1 VTKSLRL
8 IAVGVAT
15 VVLLGLVVTFGRSHE
30 SASASTSP
38 NTTTTTT
45 QKAATAAVRWAEPVG
60 SPPSYIFPFMPL
72 TDYSVSNVNTFQYL
86 MFRPLYWFG
95 SGSTPNL
102 NLSLSLARPPQY
114 SAGNKTVTINLKSAR
129 WSDGEQVDARDLVF
143 WLNMLH
149 ADKQWWAAY
158 EPGDLPDNL
167 SSVSTPTNEQVVLT
181 LSTPVNPA
189 WFTANQ
195 LSQITPLP
203 LAWDRVTPIAA
214 AGSGGCSGA
223 AYGSADAACNAVFT
237 YLSGQ
242 AGFDPANPTAP
253 NRALASYATNPLW
266 QIVDGPWRL
275 SSFSSSGQ
283 ASFAPNASYVGPSK
297 PTIAS
302 FVEVPF
308 ASASSELAAL
318 SSRSIDVGYLPIQDV
333 TKATTDPTKP
343 DQADPALAS
352 YRLDPLYSWSINYFP
367 YNFATTA
374 GFGVTATIF
383 HQPYF
388 RQALQSLVD
397 QPAYI
402 ARIYKGFAVP
412 TFGPVPSYPAS
423 STTRSLGRIN
433 PYPYDPS
440 RAKQLLATHGW
451 KVIPGASTSCASP
464 GTAADQCGAGIPQGA
479 TLNFNL
485 EYASDIPLLG
495 QLMNA
500 QKASWSQAGISVQL
514 LSAPASEVVNTA
526 VPCVSGQSCSWE
538 LAAWGVGWL
547 FESSTYPS
555 GDPIFAT
562 GAGSN
567 AGSYSSTA
575 TDDLIKATISGTGS
589 LEAYSRAVAQDLPV
603 VFQPTPAA
611 MLTEVRAGLSGV
623 IPQNPLFSITPES
636 WRF

>member
-1 VTKSLRL
+1 MSRSLRL
-8 IAVGVAT
+8 IAVGIAT
-15 VVLLGLVVTFGRSHE
+15 VVLLGLVVTYGRSHQ
-30 SASASTSP
+30 SAGASSTA
-38 NTTTTTT
+38 TTTTA
-45 QKAATAAVRWAEPVG
+45 KAASGTVRWAEPVG
-60 SPPSYIFPFMPL
+60 SAPGYIFPFMPL

-95 SGSTPNL
+95 SGARPDL
-102 NLSLSLARPPQY
+102 NPSLSLARPPRY
-114 SAGNKTVTINLKSAR
+114 SAGNKTVTIDLRSAR
-129 WSDGEQVDARDLVF
+129 WSDGEQVVARDVAF

-158 EPGDLPDNL
+158 EPGQLPDNL
-167 SSVSTPTNEQVVLT
+167 SSVSAPTSSEVVLT
-181 LSTPVNPA
+181 LSSPVNPS

-203 LAWDRVTPIAA
+203 LAWDRVTSLGAT
-214 AGSGGCSGA
+214 GSGGCSTA
-223 AYGSADAACNAVFT
+223 AYGSADAACNSVFT
-237 YLSGQ
+237 FLSRQ
-242 AGFDPANPTAP
+242 AGFDPADPSAP
-253 NRALASYATNPLW
+253 NTALAGYASNPLW

-275 SSFSSSGQ
+275 DSFTSGGQ
-283 ASFAPNASYVGPSK
+283 ASFVPNTSYLGPRK

-308 ASASSELAAL
+308 SSASSELAAL
-318 SSRSIDVGYLPIQDV
+318 ESRSIDVGYLPIQNT
-333 TKATTDPTKP
+333 TKATTNPTSP
-343 DQADPALAS
+343 SQADPALTS
-352 YRLDPLYSWSINYFP
+352 YRLDPLYPWSINYFP

-374 GFGVTATIF
+374 GFGVTAAIF

-388 RQALQSLVD
+388 RQALQSLVN

-412 TFGPVPSYPAS
+412 TYGPVPTYPT
-423 STTRSLGRIN
+423 STSTRGLDVTN
-433 PYPYDPS
+433 PYPYDPARS
-440 RAKQLLATHGW
+440 KQLLAAHGW
-451 KVIPGASTSCASP
+451 KVTPGGTTSCTTP
-464 GTAADQCGAGIPQGA
+464 GTAAGQCGAGIPKGA
-479 TLNFNL
+479 TLSLTL

-500 QKASWSQAGISVQL
+500 QRASWSQAGISVQL
-514 LSAPASEVVNTA
+514 LSAPASQVVDTA
-526 VPCVSGQSCSWE
+526 VPCVSGQSCGWE

-562 GAGSN
+562 RAGSN

-575 TDDLIKATISGTGS
+575 TDGLIRASTTVSGS
-589 LEAYSRAVAQDLPV
+589 LAPYSHAVAQDLPV

-611 MLTEVRAGLSGV
+611 MLTEVRSDLAGV
-623 IPQNPLFSITPES
+623 VPQNPLFSITPED